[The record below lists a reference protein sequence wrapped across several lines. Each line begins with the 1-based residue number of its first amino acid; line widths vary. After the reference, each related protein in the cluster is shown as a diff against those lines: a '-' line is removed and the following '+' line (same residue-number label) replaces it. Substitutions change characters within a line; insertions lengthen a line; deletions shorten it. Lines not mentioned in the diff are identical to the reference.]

1 MWADLT
7 QNQWVALAWVELLVV
22 YVGYLGYLRWLRN
35 KKAKSEGNE

>member
-35 KKAKSEGNE
+35 KKARSEGE

>member
-35 KKAKSEGNE
+35 KKARSEGEE